1 MAEKLIRL
9 PQLQTFKQQADLKYQ
24 DKLTA
29 GANITITG
37 STVSAT
43 DTTYTAGTNITI
55 TGTTISA
62 TDTTYSDATTAT
74 AGLMS
79 TADKVKL
86 DGLISYSAGTGI
98 AISTAGVISVSYP
111 NADNESF

>member
-1 MAEKLIRL
+1 MAAEKLIRL

-29 GANITITG
+29 GSNITITD
-37 STVSAT
+37 S
-43 DTTYTAGTNITI
+43 
-55 TGTTISA
+55 TISA

-98 AISTAGVISVSYP
+98 SISNGVISVSYP
-111 NADNESF
+111 NADIESF